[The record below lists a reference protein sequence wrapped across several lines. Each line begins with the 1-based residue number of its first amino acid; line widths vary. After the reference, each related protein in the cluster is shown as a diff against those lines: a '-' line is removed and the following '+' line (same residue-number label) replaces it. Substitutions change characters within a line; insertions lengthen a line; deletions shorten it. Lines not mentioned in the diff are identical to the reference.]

1 MRKTIPYLAA
11 SLLLVLSCS
20 DETTIFEDQQDAV
33 SLETNE
39 TVLKNSVSLDEA
51 GVLDIFSEEQLSGK
65 LSRFADEQAGDYP
78 LTLVAQIAPP
88 KFSGG
93 DNLTA
98 SHVHVD
104 GNYAYVGYNTVG
116 EPYVGGIDIVYVAD
130 PNNPRITSRLYYIN
144 ADISS
149 VKYDNGYVYAAG
161 GVDSEKSVRATAN
174 AFVAKIKVDNG
185 RFNLNAGIL
194 YGFQE
199 GFVATDVETNANS
212 VIVTSGKEGYVTL
225 YNKNTLEAF
234 DETPFSDLRSVRL
247 KNDNIGVLDAD
258 FGVRIL
264 DQNLAQINGIAI
276 DADFRIADKRT
287 LDFSSDKIVV
297 AQGEAGAGIYDY
309 ATGSFLEHV
318 PIIVNPD
325 GVAQSDI
332 VTNAV
337 TMNEDVLLMANG
349 GAGLCLSEDVSNG
362 ANVVGIIELNGS
374 INYVE
379 SKGDYIFAASGKSG
393 LQIIKM
399 NKPSASLEARCADSP
414 RYNGSS
420 RLNVGPDQELAFSGS
435 RRFREINISGSLL
448 LCGTWTVRE
457 AVDIGENGL
466 FEMRGTFIVARNN
479 RRKNL
484 TIDEGATFR
493 VEGDLTVYGDLILE
507 EGATLEFLGSG
518 SRVNILGDVEIDDD
532 ATVTG
537 DFEDIQK
544 KF

>member
-33 SLETNE
+33 SLETSE

-51 GVLDIFSEEQLSGK
+51 GVLDIFSEDQLTGK
-65 LSRFADEQAGDYP
+65 LSRFADEQAGNYP

-98 SHVHVD
+98 SHVHVE

-174 AFVAKIKVDNG
+174 SFVAKIKVDNG

-234 DETPFSDLRSVRL
+234 DDTPFSDLRSVRM

-297 AQGEAGAGIYDY
+297 AEGEAGAGIYDY
-309 ATGSFLEHV
+309 ASGNFLEHV
-318 PIIVNPD
+318 PIIIDPD

-349 GAGLCLSEDVSNG
+349 GAGLCLSEDVSKG

-414 RYNGSS
+414 SYNGSS
-420 RLNVGPDQELAFSGS
+420 RLNVGADQELAFSGS

-457 AVDIGENGL
+457 AVDIEENGL

-479 RRKNL
+479 RRRNL
-484 TIDEGATFR
+484 TVDEGATFR

-518 SRVNILGDVEIDDD
+518 SRVNILGDVEIDEN

-537 DFEDIQK
+537 DFEDIQN